1 MFDLFRSRAKAVRI
15 MLGAMLGLIALSM
28 LVYLIP
34 GTGMTTAADSG
45 DQVVAE
51 IGKSNVTV
59 AQIQQQLRNALQNQ
73 RLPPD
78 LAATYIPQLVDQA
91 IAERAVAYEAEQLGF
106 RISDRDLAE
115 ILRSFPVA
123 NQAPDLYR
131 QTVEQQYGV
140 TVPDFEDNVRVKSY
154 EDSLANIATEG
165 VIVSPAE
172 AEDMYRKLNEKIKLD
187 YIGFDPSKLA
197 STIKPTPE
205 DLSAYFARNH
215 NFYKLPETRN
225 VQMIVADQAKV
236 SESIQI
242 ADAQVQSYYNSHLDQ
257 YRTPERV
264 HARHILL
271 STTNKPKDEVAK
283 IQAQAE
289 DLLKQIKG
297 GADFADLAKK
307 FSQDPGSA
315 QKGGDLGWVSRGQMV
330 KNFEDAV
337 FSLKD
342 NQLSGVITTE
352 YGFHIIQ
359 VLEKQSPRLQPLDEV
374 KSQIVGNLRNQ
385 IVFERMQDL
394 ADQAHA
400 QLVKAPNNAQQ
411 IAANLNLSVV
421 NDPLYAQGKPLPVL
435 GKDAD
440 QQVGASLM
448 AMKPG
453 QVSDVMQAGNKL
465 VVAVVTA
472 INPPHQAV
480 LSEAEAGVRAGYV
493 RVQAT
498 EIVKEKAAR
507 AAELLKQNGDIDAAA
522 KAVGAEVKSTGFFG
536 RAGAAEGIG
545 SGALLTE
552 AFAKP
557 LGAII
562 GPLQATTQT
571 IVGKIV
577 ERQPADM
584 SKFAQDRDGIVLR
597 LKSEKANA
605 RQGLLQDSILSDLIR
620 RGKVKKHPAVIERL
634 IAQYRS

>member
-1 MFDLFRSRAKAVRI
+1 
-15 MLGAMLGLIALSM
+15 
-28 LVYLIP
+28 
-34 GTGMTTAADSG
+34 
-45 DQVVAE
+45 
-51 IGKSNVTV
+51 
-59 AQIQQQLRNALQNQ
+59 
-73 RLPPD
+73 
-78 LAATYIPQLVDQA
+78 
-91 IAERAVAYEAEQLGF
+91 
-106 RISDRDLAE
+106 
-115 ILRSFPVA
+115 
-123 NQAPDLYR
+123 
-131 QTVEQQYGV
+131 
-140 TVPDFEDNVRVKSY
+140 
-154 EDSLANIATEG
+154 
-165 VIVSPAE
+165 
-172 AEDMYRKLNEKIKLD
+172 
-187 YIGFDPSKLA
+187 
-197 STIKPTPE
+197 
-205 DLSAYFARNH
+205 
-215 NFYKLPETRN
+215 
-225 VQMIVADQAKV
+225 
-236 SESIQI
+236 
-242 ADAQVQSYYNSHLDQ
+242 
-257 YRTPERV
+257 
-264 HARHILL
+264 
-271 STTNKPKDEVAK
+271 
-283 IQAQAE
+283 
-289 DLLKQIKG
+289 
-297 GADFADLAKK
+297 
-307 FSQDPGSA
+307 
-315 QKGGDLGWVSRGQMV
+315 MV